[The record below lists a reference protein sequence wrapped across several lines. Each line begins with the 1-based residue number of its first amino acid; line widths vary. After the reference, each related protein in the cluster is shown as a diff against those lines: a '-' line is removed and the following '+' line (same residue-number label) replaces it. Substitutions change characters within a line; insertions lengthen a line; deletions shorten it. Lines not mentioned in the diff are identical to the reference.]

1 MKFRDIKTLEHFL
14 KEYGAVGGGGHGAVA
29 KQNKANKSVAD
40 GPSKATQSPTVN
52 GPTPNTDN
60 KQPEFTKGKAS
71 QAKVGDIVNVDRKSS
86 KVVSTVGQGSKP
98 EALITK
104 DEEGNLAEIPANQ
117 DIEYQSLDD
126 IGDMEIEIPDK
137 KSSTIQNYT
146 QKFKKGAEIGNM
158 LVNSKKNEG
167 KLSKI
172 ASRKGKKLQ
181 IKDLKAKIKKLSRKR
196 LKEANPK
203 LFEINFNR
211 QSVAREALDAPVK
224 CGFEAE
230 TFWYNVE
237 GSSNSEYVDDM
248 SVSDVEYEFGDLP
261 DSAYDYYNDWIREK
275 AMDEYLPD
283 IIDAWIEDN
292 RDDDEFIR
300 DFIDSD
306 VGPTEDAV
314 EEYKEEFA
322 EEDPVEYENREED
335 GWDMDNWARDLIN
348 EEYEADYEDF
358 LREIANEEDQLLDD
372 AIVECEG
379 DYDMDGYISDQYYS
393 MSEFLDDF
401 GFDYGRQT
409 GDVEG
414 VADEFHIWQKENS
427 KFNWM

>member
-283 IIDAWIEDN
+283 IIDAWIETQ
-292 RDDDEFIR
+292 R
-300 DFIDSD
+300 
-306 VGPTEDAV
+306 
-314 EEYKEEFA
+314 
-322 EEDPVEYENREED
+322 
-335 GWDMDNWARDLIN
+335 
-348 EEYEADYEDF
+348 
-358 LREIANEEDQLLDD
+358 
-372 AIVECEG
+372 
-379 DYDMDGYISDQYYS
+379 
-393 MSEFLDDF
+393 
-401 GFDYGRQT
+401 
-409 GDVEG
+409 
-414 VADEFHIWQKENS
+414 
-427 KFNWM
+427 